1 MTQEKPTPSLD
12 DRIARAFTAGT
23 KADAVAVLVAEA
35 EAAMVCAGDTAQ
47 KARQRALDPKLR
59 APDVAI
65 ARHDMGDAAFRRD
78 RMRAAVTRLKER
90 LNELVAEAEDQRR
103 WLAYEKAKAER
114 DKLAAELREI
124 YPAFASR
131 IVDLMAR
138 IEANDFE
145 IKSINTRAKPNR
157 AANLLGAEAVARGLQ
172 GYIDGTS
179 NIPRVS
185 SQLQLPAF
193 EYKRGAPYSW
203 PRGY

>member
-1 MTQEKPTPSLD
+1 MTPSLD
-12 DRIARAFTAGT
+12 DRIARAFTTGT
-23 KADAVAVLVAEA
+23 KADAVALLVTEA
-35 EAAMVCAGDTAQ
+35 EAATVCAGEAAQ
-47 KARQRALDPKLR
+47 KARQRALDPKLC

-65 ARHDMGDAAFRRD
+65 ARHEMEDAAFRRD
-78 RMRAAVTRLKER
+78 RMQAAVTRLKER
-90 LNELVAEAEDQRR
+90 LNELMAQEEDQLR
-103 WLAYEKAKAER
+103 WVAYERVKTER

-124 YPAFASR
+124 YPPFASR

-172 GYIDGTS
+172 GYIDGTA

-203 PRGY
+203 PR